1 MNDLNTLVLEGTV
14 VENAIVEETIT
25 GSAICNFFV
34 DVERTYKKGMEDVTE
49 VSTFEVAA
57 YGTLARALQPK
68 LVKGTKVRAVG
79 RLKQHRW
86 TDKDGKKWSK
96 IVVVAEHIEIKKGD
110 KDGKSN

>member
-1 MNDLNTLVLEGTV
+1 MNNLNSLILEGRLL
-14 VENAIVEETIT
+14 ENAELTETLE

-49 VSTFEVAA
+49 VSTFEVGT

-68 LVKGTKVRAVG
+68 LVKGTQVRLVG

-96 IVVVAEHIEIKKGD
+96 IVVVAEHIEIRNKG
-110 KDGKSN
+110 GSND